1 MYHHVILPPYKAFTI
16 TIKYQFSIQLGVVLN
31 CQTINCTKHVPYYA
45 YELLSMVYERN
56 ACWKTEGE
64 DCNGKDEY
72 DEGSSPVA
80 VNSVTL
86 NIQ

>member
-31 CQTINCTKHVPYYA
+31 CQTINCTKSRTI
-45 YELLSMVYERN
+45 LSMVYERN